1 MGINLEMTNRAFDE
15 LQRTSRS
22 AFATPAEWDAARR
35 KWLQMRA
42 ALMPADE
49 AAHLKYIET
58 YVCETS
64 GHIARRTVKV
74 HLGCTNDECR
84 TIESCDCAR

>member
-1 MGINLEMTNRAFDE
+1 MSEKLGMADRAFSD
-15 LQRTSRS
+15 LQQTSRS
-22 AFATPAEWDAARR
+22 AFATPAEWYEARE
-35 KWLQMRA
+35 KWLQARE
-42 ALMPADE
+42 ALTPEEA
-49 AAHLKYIET
+49 AAHLKYIEN

-84 TIESCDCAR
+84 LDGGL